1 MEMIWVVLSVALMV
15 VWKKDCKGA
24 APMDVWMAGRRDADL
39 VAVKVEL
46 MVAWMDGLMAASKG
60 REEVALKAVL

>member
-1 MEMIWVVLSVALMV
+1 MEMIWVVLTVAPMV
-15 VWKKDCKGA
+15 VWKDWEVV
-24 APMDVWMAGRRDADL
+24 APMGVCMAGRRDADL

-60 REEVALKAVL
+60 